1 MLQDLRLAIRS
12 LRRAPT
18 YSIFAIAAL
27 AIAIGANTSLFSLI
41 EATLLRPSQYPNVER
56 ILILRETSKDF
67 AESSV
72 SLPNFRDWRDQTR
85 DQFSAMA
92 AARRDSF
99 TLTGSGDPERVSARM
114 VSAEFFDVLGIQ
126 PQLGRGFVAEND
138 APGAAR
144 TVVLTNALWK
154 RRFASDPR
162 VIGQSITLA
171 GDSYTVIGVMPAG
184 FRYFSAQDVFVPLG
198 LWSEKYRDRGSHPGI
213 TVVGRMR
220 AGASLAQVAQAL
232 DGVAVRLEKQYPE
245 SNTGHRVH
253 QKTMRE
259 TQTEDFR
266 TALLVLWGAVGL
278 VLLIAAANVANLALA
293 RAAARAPE
301 LAIRSALGAG
311 RSRLVRELLTESVIL
326 AVAGGGIG
334 VLLAF
339 WGLDALLP
347 LVPETL
353 RRNAD
358 VAINGQVL
366 AFTLGLSILTGLAF
380 GVLPALRASRP
391 DLDALLRDAH
401 ATDSRP
407 RRRLRSTLVV
417 AEIALSLMLLI
428 GAGLLLRSFAK
439 LGHVDLG
446 FQPHGVVAFNLLLPD
461 GHYPDG
467 AAEIRFEHELRRRLE
482 ALPGVKAVA
491 VTPGSSPLLDDNST
505 DGFWIDGRLRPE
517 PGKGWSTYQYNAT
530 PGFLQAMGA
539 KLLRGR
545 DLRET
550 DDGHHPAALV
560 DDGFVRNAFPDGEEP
575 LGHFIDFD
583 ATSVG
588 AGIVKVEIVG
598 VYTHMSQL
606 APGDEDKNNS
616 GMVLPF
622 AWGAT
627 FAPQWFHGLG
637 VLVRSD
643 GEAEPLIAA
652 ARREVLALDPLLPI
666 FEAKTLDAAV
676 DELLAGRRFAMV
688 LLALFAC
695 VALLLAAVGV
705 YGVMSYGVV
714 QRTREIGIRMAL
726 GARQQDVLRLVVSDG
741 ARMAGLGV
749 AIGLLLAASLARVL
763 RGMLFGVSAFDPLS
777 YGVLTVVLVAIALA
791 ASWLPARRA
800 SKVDPNEALRAD

>member
-18 YSIFAIAAL
+18 YSIAAIAAL
-27 AIAIGANTSLFSLI
+27 ALAIGANTSLFSLI
-41 EATLLRPSQYPNVER
+41 EATLLRPSQYPNVDR
-56 ILILRETSKDF
+56 ILILHETNKEF
-67 AESSV
+67 VASSV

-99 TLTGSGDPERVSARM
+99 TLTGSGEPERVTGRM
-114 VSAEFFDVLGIQ
+114 VSAEFFDVLGVQ

-138 APGAAR
+138 VPGAAR

-162 VIGQSITLA
+162 VLGQSITLA
-171 GDSYTVIGVMPAG
+171 GDSYTVIGIMPPG
-184 FRYFSAQDVFVPLG
+184 FRYFSTQDVFVPLG
-198 LWSEKYRDRGSHPGI
+198 LWSTRFQDRGTHPGMSVI
-213 TVVGRMR
+213 GRLR
-220 AGASLAQVAQAL
+220 AGVTLAQAAQAL
-232 DGVAVRLEKQYPE
+232 DGVAVRLEREYPAT
-245 SNTGHRVH
+245 NTGYRVH

-259 TQTEDFR
+259 TQTDDFR
-266 TALLVLWGAVGL
+266 TALFVLWGAVGL

-326 AVAGGGIG
+326 ALAGGGIG
-334 VLLAF
+334 VLMAF

-358 VAINGQVL
+358 VAINAPVL
-366 AFTLGLSILTGLAF
+366 AFTLGLSVVTGLAF

-391 DLDALLRDAH
+391 DLDSLLRDAH

-407 RRRLRSTLVV
+407 RRRLRSMLVV

-428 GAGLLLRSFAK
+428 GAGLLLRSFSK
-439 LGHVDLG
+439 LTRVDLG
-446 FQPHGVVAFNLLLPD
+446 FQPRGVVAFNLLLPD

-467 AAEIRFEHELRRRLE
+467 AAEIRFEQELRRRLA
-482 ALPGVKAVA
+482 ALPGVRAVA

-505 DGFWIDGRLRPE
+505 DNFWIDGQEKPQ
-517 PGKGWSTYQYNAT
+517 PGKGWSSYQYNAT

-545 DLRET
+545 DLREQ
-550 DDGHHPAALV
+550 DDAQHPAALV
-560 DDGFVRNAFPDGEEP
+560 DDGFVRQAFPNGDEP
-575 LGHFIDFD
+575 LGRFIDFD

-588 AGIVKVEIVG
+588 AGIVKAEIVG
-598 VYTHMSQL
+598 VYGHMSQFG
-606 APGDEDKNNS
+606 PGDESKINA
-616 GMVLPF
+616 GLVLPF
-622 AWGAT
+622 SWGAT
-627 FAPQWFHGLG
+627 FAPQWFHGIG
-637 VLVRSD
+637 VLVRAD
-643 GEAEPLIAA
+643 GEAEPIIAA

-666 FEAKTLDAAV
+666 FEAKTLDSAV
-676 DELLAGRRFAMV
+676 DEALSSRRFAMV
-688 LLALFAC
+688 LLGLFAF

-726 GARQQDVLRLVVSDG
+726 GARQQDVLRLVVGDG

-777 YGVLTVVLVAIALA
+777 YGALTLVLVLIALA